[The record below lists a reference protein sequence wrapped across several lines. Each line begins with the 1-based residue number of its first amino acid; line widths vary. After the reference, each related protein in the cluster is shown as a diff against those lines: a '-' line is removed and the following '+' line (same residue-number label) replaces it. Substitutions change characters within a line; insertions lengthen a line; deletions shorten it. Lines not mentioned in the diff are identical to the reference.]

1 MSLTIS
7 KSLNDFNSNYLDDF
21 KLLFASLL
29 EYSDSNLFNIISL
42 TSLST

>member
-7 KSLNDFNSNYLDDF
+7 KSQNDFNSNYLNDL
-21 KLLFASLL
+21 KLFFANLL
-29 EYSDSNLFNIISL
+29 GYSDSNLFNIISL